1 VVEVLHGL
9 VEYYAERPQLIPGA
23 TPVSDDGLRIAVE
36 YVAGMTD
43 RYAFE
48 LAVAELGWDRSRL
61 PQGVD
66 RHV

>member
-1 VVEVLHGL
+1 
-9 VEYYAERPQLIPGA
+9 
-23 TPVSDDGLRIAVE
+23 VSDDSLRIAVE

-66 RHV
+66 RHI

>member
-1 VVEVLHGL
+1 
-9 VEYYAERPQLIPGA
+9 LIPGSA
-23 TPVSDDGLRIAVE
+23 LTNGEGSVRAAVG

-48 LAVAELGWDRSRL
+48 QAVAELGWDRTRL